1 MVTGRERCMDDT
13 DRADSEFQL
22 LHPSEDEKELELRFR
37 LSEENLNSH
46 LGAGLPTTPSSFRRT
61 SILSVEIVGTD

>member
-1 MVTGRERCMDDT
+1 MVTGRERRTDDT

-37 LSEENLNSH
+37 LSEENLNTQ
-46 LGAGLPTTPSSFRRT
+46 LRTRLPTTPSSFRRT
-61 SILSVEIVGTD
+61 SILSVEIVAAD